1 MNFTYPLD
9 SGQMLRKKRA
19 IRQSLLKQENL
30 ISKRIAVLGGSTTS
44 EIVEQM
50 ELFLLHYGIQP
61 EFYQSEYGLYWEDAM
76 FGNERLDA
84 FQPDIVFIH
93 TSWRNI
99 TRWPDMKS
107 SKASVNEMLMEQYG
121 RFEMMWEKITE
132 RFHCPVI
139 QNNFDRPNWRLLG
152 NQDIS
157 DYRGRSRFLF
167 SMNQRLYEYAEHH
180 EQFYI
185 NDIDYLAACYGLDQW
200 ADPLYWHMYKY
211 ALCLDAIPY
220 LSKSV
225 ADIIKSIYGKN
236 KKAIAIDLDNTLWG
250 GVIGDDGADGIRI
263 GPEIPAG
270 QVYAEFQKYLKELKE
285 LGILL
290 TVNSKNDE
298 KNALAGLSHPDGVLR
313 PDDFVCIKANWENKD
328 KNLMDIADELN
339 LGIDSF
345 VFIDDSPA
353 EREMVAASMPSV
365 AVPVMDKAEN
375 YIRILDKSGF
385 FEMTSLSGD
394 DISRTEMYMA
404 NKERLKLERTLC
416 NYNEYLKNLEMEA
429 WILPFDSMHMQRI
442 AQLTNKSNQFN
453 LTTLR
458 CSEADIRKMSASSDY
473 LCLYGKLKDKFGDNG
488 VVSIVVGRQTNEELH
503 IELWLMSC
511 RVLKRGMEDAM
522 MDALAESA
530 GARSVKKIIGYYY
543 PTPKNSMV
551 REFYGHMGF
560 QNIKQ
565 DEEGN
570 TVWELETASY
580 ILKKPPIK
588 VIKQREK

>member
-328 KNLMDIADELN
+328 KNLMDIAD
-339 LGIDSF
+339 
-345 VFIDDSPA
+345 
-353 EREMVAASMPSV
+353 
-365 AVPVMDKAEN
+365 
-375 YIRILDKSGF
+375 
-385 FEMTSLSGD
+385 
-394 DISRTEMYMA
+394 
-404 NKERLKLERTLC
+404 
-416 NYNEYLKNLEMEA
+416 
-429 WILPFDSMHMQRI
+429 
-442 AQLTNKSNQFN
+442 
-453 LTTLR
+453 
-458 CSEADIRKMSASSDY
+458 
-473 LCLYGKLKDKFGDNG
+473 
-488 VVSIVVGRQTNEELH
+488 
-503 IELWLMSC
+503 
-511 RVLKRGMEDAM
+511 
-522 MDALAESA
+522 
-530 GARSVKKIIGYYY
+530 
-543 PTPKNSMV
+543 
-551 REFYGHMGF
+551 
-560 QNIKQ
+560 
-565 DEEGN
+565 
-570 TVWELETASY
+570 
-580 ILKKPPIK
+580 
-588 VIKQREK
+588 

>member
-152 NQDIS
+152 NQDIA

-263 GPEIPAG
+263 GPEIPTG

-339 LGIDSF
+339 LGLDSF

-365 AVPVMDKAEN
+365 AAPVMDKAEN

-416 NYNEYLKNLEMEA
+416 NYDEYLKSLEMEA

-560 QNIKQ
+560 QKIKQ

>member
-551 REFYGHMGF
+551 REFYGHRGF
-560 QNIKQ
+560 QKIKQ

>member
-511 RVLKRGMEDAM
+511 RVLQRGMEDAM

-560 QNIKQ
+560 QKIKQ